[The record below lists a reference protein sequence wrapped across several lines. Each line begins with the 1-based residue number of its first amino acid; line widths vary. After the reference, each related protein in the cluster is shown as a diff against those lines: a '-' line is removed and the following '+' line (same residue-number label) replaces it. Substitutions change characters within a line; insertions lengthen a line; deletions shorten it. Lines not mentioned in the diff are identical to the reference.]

1 MRFQSRLLPIP
12 PTSDLSPSRTDPE
25 GIRSGSFHENDS
37 GCVLRHDSRNKE
49 MKFEAF
55 PMSIIDRLGLSDRNR
70 VRVIINHLGNILIQ
84 LRSYLY
90 LSLLLYVLLS
100 N

>member
-37 GCVLRHDSRNKE
+37 GRVLRHDSRNKE

-55 PMSIIDRLGLSDRNR
+55 PMSIIDPMLDWAIEI
-70 VRVIINHLGNILIQ
+70 V
-84 LRSYLY
+84 
-90 LSLLLYVLLS
+90 
-100 N
+100 